1 MTDETIKYHFNKDTG
16 RTGKCTAKIKC
27 RLGLSMEEHFTTR
40 EEASKAYEDSM
51 SSYSLSTLQKD
62 VKNIE
67 NEYLAAIAVSPN
79 KSAKEVFKDFEK
91 MSAFL
96 SFGNTMSSFNDVE
109 KKFIEDFS
117 NGGIPNEVPPR
128 FAYDSSMLGMTVHI
142 YCQDAGYFAKITK
155 QFSKGLKKKMMEDL
169 DGANPF
175 VLDPMAGKGYF
186 VKAMREEGVKT
197 IGSDDKSWGNV
208 QTDDGIENL
217 DAVKSLKKY
226 GNDIT
231 HLVMSWAPMDGK
243 IDKEMYDL
251 VKNDYPHITIVN
263 IGEDQG
269 GCTGSEVFWDQL
281 EKDLSEG
288 TVEREYDNCGY
299 RTFQG
304 LHDNVSFIKFK

>member
-1 MTDETIKYHFNKDTG
+1 MTGTTIKYHFNKESG

-27 RLGLSMEEHFTTR
+27 RLGLSQEEHYLTR

-51 SSYSLSTLQKD
+51 SSYNLSTLQKNVENIDSGYLDD
-62 VKNIE
+62 VTI
-67 NEYLAAIAVSPN
+67 SPN
-79 KSAKEVFKDFEK
+79 KKAEEVFEDFEK
-91 MSAFL
+91 MSKFL
-96 SFGNTMSSFNDVE
+96 SFGREINSFNDVE

-117 NGGIPNEVPPR
+117 NGNIPDEVPAR
-128 FAYDSSMLGMTVHI
+128 FAYDTSMLGMTVHI

-155 QFSKGLKKKMMEDL
+155 QFSKNLKEKLKNDL
-169 DGANPF
+169 GGSEP
-175 VLDPMAGKGYF
+175 VILDPMAGKGYF

-226 GNDIT
+226 GQGIS

-243 IDKEMYDL
+243 VDKEMYDL

-269 GCTGSEVFWDQL
+269 GCTGSEVFWNQL
-281 EKDLSEG
+281 EEDVSEG
-288 TVEREYDNCGY
+288 VVEREYDNCGY